1 MYKIKDTDSSFELTI
16 WQKEM
21 GSHSFIEQTYLSPF
35 ILDQHYEVAVTEI
48 NLSHTW
54 INVDSEENEMKLIM
68 EGKSATLS
76 KGYYRTVADVAR
88 GVEKALCG
96 GVVYKHVQNEAL
108 GKLVLDKNAH
118 LFLAT
123 NIAKALGMLSE
134 DENDIA
140 PLLKLLYGQ
149 NIQPPTD
156 NRHPGFVLLTNSN
169 KKRLCIIYHTITA
182 RDNLRSSALQEDL
195 PIDFSDF

>member
-1 MYKIKDTDSSFELTI
+1 
-16 WQKEM
+16 M
-21 GSHSFIEQTYLSPF
+21 GLNSFIEQIYLSLF
-35 ILDQHYEVAVTEI
+35 ILDQHYEVAVTQM
-48 NLSHTW
+48 NLPHTW

-76 KGYYRTVADVAR
+76 KGYYRIVADVAR
-88 GVEKALCG
+88 GVEKALRG
-96 GVVYKHVQNEAL
+96 GAL

-118 LFLAT
+118 LFVAT

-140 PLLKLLYGQ
+140 PLLKLLDGQ

-169 KKRLCIIYHTITA
+169 KKSYASFIIPLPPETIW
-182 RDNLRSSALQEDL
+182 LISS
-195 PIDFSDF
+195 PGRPSNRF